1 MRSKTLRPLLVV
13 LVVLLTGCGTAVTAV
28 PTQPSTTATQPPST
42 PEPEAT
48 PEPVELTVF
57 TAASLTEAFTELGE
71 QFEAQHPGATI
82 VFNFAGSNQLA
93 EQINQGAPAYVFASA
108 NRAQMQVAIDGGR
121 IVSGTQQT
129 FVRNRLVVIYPK
141 DNPAG
146 LATLQ
151 DLAKPGVKVVFAA
164 KEVPVGQYSLDFL
177 DKAAQD
183 AAYGITFKEGLL
195 ANVVSYEENVR
206 AVLSKV
212 ALGEA
217 DAGIV
222 YTSDISGDNADQVG
236 RIDIPDPLNTI
247 ATYPIAVLNDSPH
260 PESAQA
266 FVDLVL
272 SPEGQ
277 AVLERY
283 GFIKAAP

>member
-1 MRSKTLRPLLVV
+1 MTSYDLEDPVRSKTLCLLLVV
-13 LVVLLTGCGTAVTAV
+13 FVGPLAGCGAAATTV
-28 PTQPSTTATQPPST
+28 PT
-42 PEPEAT
+42 PEPMAT

-57 TAASLTEAFTELGE
+57 AAASLAEAFSDLGDR
-71 QFEAQHPGATI
+71 FEAEHPGVII

-93 EQINQGAPAYVFASA
+93 AQINQGAPADVFASA
-108 NRAQMQVAIDGGR
+108 NRPQMQVAIDGGR
-121 IVSGTQQT
+121 IVSGTQRT

-151 DLAKPGVKVVFAA
+151 DLAKPGMKIVFAA

-183 AAYGITFKEGLL
+183 AGYGTTFKDGVL

-222 YTSDISGDNADQVG
+222 YTSDMSAGNAEQVG
-236 RIDIPDPLNTI
+236 RIDIPDTLNTI
-247 ATYPIAVLNDSPH
+247 ATYPIAVLSDSPH
-260 PESAQA
+260 LESSQA

-272 SPEGQ
+272 SQEGQ
-277 AVLERY
+277 EVLEKY